1 MAQAFPPGPKSL
13 IPGRQLFAFRRDPIA
28 FLMNTVRDFGDIAHF
43 SAGSQHYFV
52 VNHPD
57 YIKDIL
63 VTHHAYFKKGRGL
76 ERAKRMLGNGLLTSE
91 GEFHHRQRR
100 LAQPAFHR
108 DRIARYGAMM
118 VEYADQLQRE
128 RWSDGQTLDIAKE
141 MMHLTLA
148 IVGKTL
154 FDTETEAEA
163 EHVRQAVS
171 GSMGSFTRFML
182 PFAEFLDRLPL
193 PAKRRFERSRNH
205 LDSII
210 YRIIDERRRGGENRG
225 DLLSMLLAAQDDEG
239 DGGQMTDLQLRDE
252 AITIFL
258 AGHETT
264 ANALTWTWYLLSE
277 HPEIESKLHD
287 ELDTVLL
294 GRLPTF
300 DDFPRLRYT
309 EMVMTEAMR
318 LYPPAWI
325 MGRRALR
332 DYEVGSYVVPA
343 GAIVIMSPYVMH
355 HDLRYFPDPFRFD
368 PDRWTPDARASR
380 PQCSYFPFGGG
391 PRRCIGEGFAWME
404 GIMVLATLA
413 QKWCLRHDV
422 SHPIALQPLITL
434 RPKHGM
440 RMVLSARGRQ
450 NIQSGHDAAVF
461 VRHASQP
468 EP

>member
-1 MAQAFPPGPKSL
+1 MTLAFPPGPKSF
-13 IPGRQLFAFRRDPIA
+13 IPGGQLLSFRRDPIA
-28 FLMNTVRDFGDIAHF
+28 FLMKAARDFGDVSHF
-43 SAGSQHYFV
+43 AAGSQHYFLI
-52 VNHPD
+52 NHPE

-118 VEYADQLQRE
+118 VEYADRLQRE
-128 RWSDGQTLDIAKE
+128 RWHEGQTLDIARE

-163 EHVRQAVS
+163 EQVRKAVS
-171 GSMGSFTRFML
+171 ESMQPFTRFML

-193 PAKRRFERSRNH
+193 PANRQFRRARNE
-205 LDSII
+205 LDSLI
-210 YRIIDERRRGGENRG
+210 YRIIEERRRGGEDRG
-225 DLLSMLLAAQDDEG
+225 DLLSILLTAQDEEG

-264 ANALTWTWYLLSE
+264 ANALTWTWYLLAGHSD
-277 HPEIESKLHD
+277 IESRLHD
-287 ELDTVLL
+287 ELDTVLA

-300 DDFPRLRYT
+300 DDFPRLRFT
-309 EMVMTEAMR
+309 EMVIMEAMR

-325 MGRRALR
+325 MGRRALK
-332 DYEVGSYVVPA
+332 DYEVGGYGIPA
-343 GAIVIMSPYVMH
+343 HAIAIMSQFVMH
-355 HDLRYFPDPFRFD
+355 HDARYFTDPFRFD
-368 PDRWTPDARASR
+368 PDRWTPEARASR
-380 PQCSYFPFGGG
+380 PQFSYFPFGGG

-413 QKWCLRHDV
+413 QTWRLHRSAGK
-422 SHPIALQPLITL
+422 PPELQPLITL
-434 RPKHGM
+434 RPRNGM
-440 RMVLSARGRQ
+440 EMTLEKRAPANGRVAP
-450 NIQSGHDAAVF
+450 ISRVAAKWL
-461 VRHASQP
+461 
-468 EP
+468 

>member
-13 IPGRQLFAFRRDPIA
+13 IPGGPLFAFRRDPIA
-28 FLMNTVRDFGDIAHF
+28 FLMSTAREFGDIAHF
-43 SAGSQHYFV
+43 GAGSQHYFL
-52 VNHPD
+52 VNHPE

-63 VTHHAYFKKGRGL
+63 VTHNAYFKKGRGL
-76 ERAKRMLGNGLLTSE
+76 ERAKGMLGNGLLTSE

-108 DRIARYGAMM
+108 DRIARYADIM
-118 VEYADQLQRE
+118 VDYADRLQRE
-128 RWSDGQTLDIAKE
+128 RWRDGETFDIAKG

-154 FDTETEAEA
+154 FDTETETEA
-163 EHVRQAVS
+163 EQVRRALS
-171 GSMGSFTRFML
+171 ESMKRFNRFML

-193 PAKRRFERSRNH
+193 PGNRQYQRARDL

-210 YRIIDERRRGGENRG
+210 YRIIDERRRSGEDRG
-225 DLLSMLLAAQDDEG
+225 DLLSMLLTAQDEEG
-239 DGGQMTDLQLRDE
+239 DGAQMTDLQLRDE

-277 HPEIESKLHD
+277 HPDIEARLHH
-287 ELDTVLL
+287 ELDTVLA
-294 GRLPTF
+294 GRLPTV
-300 DDFPRLRYT
+300 DDFPCLRYT
-309 EMVMTEAMR
+309 EMVITEVMR

-325 MGRRALR
+325 MGRRALK
-332 DYEVGSYVVPA
+332 DYQLGHYIVPA
-343 GAIVIMSPYVMH
+343 GSIVIMSEYVMH

-368 PDRWTPDARASR
+368 PDRWTPEARASR
-380 PQCSYFPFGGG
+380 PQFSYFPFGGG

-404 GIMVLATLA
+404 AIMVLATLA
-413 QKWCLRHDV
+413 QTWRLHHV
-422 SHPIALQPLITL
+422 PSHPVALQPLITL

-440 RMVLSARGRQ
+440 LMVLGNRKEISPRVSA
-450 NIQSGHDAAVF
+450 
-461 VRHASQP
+461 
-468 EP
+468 